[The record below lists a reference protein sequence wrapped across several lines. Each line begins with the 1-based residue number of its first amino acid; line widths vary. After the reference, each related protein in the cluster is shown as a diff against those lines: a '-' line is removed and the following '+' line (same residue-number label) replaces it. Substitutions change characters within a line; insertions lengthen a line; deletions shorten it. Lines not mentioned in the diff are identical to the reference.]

1 MKCRVIKP
9 GFVRRQIGGRIK
21 SVRVEPPE
29 IIEIEGK
36 IPAWAKA
43 LDEAPVA
50 KVEGDAAKGP
60 IPIVDNVPDSTE
72 APAAE
77 AIGAE
82 LEQIKGVGP
91 ELRDALVA
99 VNIDS
104 LIKFV
109 QAAKEDR
116 AGLIGLPGIS
126 EKNVD
131 TFIAHAVKLTK

>member
-1 MKCRVIKP
+1 M
-9 GFVRRQIGGRIK
+9 K

-29 IIEIEGK
+29 IIEIEGA
-36 IPAWAKA
+36 IPPWVKV

-50 KVEGDAAKGP
+50 KVEGDAAEGP
-60 IPIVDNVPDSTE
+60 IPIVDNVPDNTE
-72 APAAE
+72 APDAE

-91 ELRDALVA
+91 ELRAALVA